1 MKTYKALLP
10 EITLKYKTGEH
21 VKAKVSSS
29 QDAADILIK
38 TFNQD
43 MIEAQEEFIAIFLN
57 RASNTI
63 GWMRVSTGGLSAT
76 VVDPKLIFSTAL
88 KCLASGVILA
98 HNHPSGEIKPSAAD
112 IAMTKKIVQG
122 GSLLDITIIDHLI
135 VALDSDKKG
144 IYYSFADEGQL

>member
-57 RASNTI
+57 RANNTI